1 MKTVIETTNLTK
13 YYGKTRG
20 IENLNLAIGTGD
32 FYGVIGPNG
41 SGKSTTIRTLLGLI
55 TPTSGDAKILG
66 KPLSKSVEYLA
77 DVGYLASEPIFYS
90 DMKVEELIRYSACL
104 RRKDCAE
111 EARKLCDRL
120 DLDTKKR
127 INQLSLGNRKK
138 VGIVCAMQHNP
149 QLYIMDEPTSG
160 LDPLIQKEFFALLH
174 EKQQEGATVFFS
186 SHVLSEI
193 QSHCSKAAIIREGHL
208 VVADSIEN
216 LSKTNAKR
224 VMFQGVTE
232 VPENLKAKS
241 VTVVEDMVSF
251 LYQGDVNELLQ
262 TASRLSLKDI
272 TITEPELEE
281 VFLHYYEK
289 GEE

>member
-55 TPTSGDAKILG
+55 TPTSGEAKILG

-77 DVGYLASEPIFYS
+77 DVGYLASEPIFYN

>member
-77 DVGYLASEPIFYS
+77 DVGYLASEPIFYN